1 MIQNRRDRSKDER
14 ATRKRLYDDTK
25 NIAVDGCFRHLRIGH
40 AEYHGC
46 ALGHVRQ
53 DVGQTDFYAARAQY
67 QIFVPNNLANR
78 KLCAQ
83 RSGARHA
90 HGNFA
95 LRHHIR
101 LYKCNK
107 FETLGLHP
115 KRARSIDSYVLGE
128 CGLIAEFKVIAV
140 IDPENIE
147 SKIDGL
153 FASKRPHSLFI
164 GEIADCYKLK

>member
-1 MIQNRRDRSKDER
+1 MRTEIS
-14 ATRKRLYDDTK
+14 LCDT
-25 NIAVDGCFRHLRIGH
+25 I
-40 AEYHGC
+40 
-46 ALGHVRQ
+46 
-53 DVGQTDFYAARAQY
+53 
-67 QIFVPNNLANR
+67 
-78 KLCAQ
+78 
-83 RSGARHA
+83 SG
-90 HGNFA
+90 F
-95 LRHHIR
+95 
-101 LYKCNK
+101 KCNK